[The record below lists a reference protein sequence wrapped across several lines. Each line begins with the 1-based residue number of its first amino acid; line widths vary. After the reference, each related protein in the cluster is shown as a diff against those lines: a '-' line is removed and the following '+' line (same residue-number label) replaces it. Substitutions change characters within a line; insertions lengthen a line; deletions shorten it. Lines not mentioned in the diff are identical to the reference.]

1 MRCGVR
7 PFCQICQDVLA
18 LTVGDD
24 DTDTG
29 LRDLAGGSVFR
40 MHTPT
45 SEGALLGLYVFREVT
60 ARSHFAYQFGGRVI
74 TLIPSISIIRWILLR
89 L

>member
-29 LRDLAGGSVFR
+29 LRDLTGGGVFR
-40 MHTPT
+40 MHAPT
-45 SEGALLGLYVFREVT
+45 AEGALLGLDVFRKVT
-60 ARSHFAYQFGGRVI
+60 ARSYFAYQFGTGVI
-74 TLIPSISIIRWILLR
+74 RMGGEDAVDVRELS
-89 L
+89 